1 MSYNLNSFT
10 RDLSDGLIDISSTFK
25 EGTKQ
30 AIGEAIRGTSTLKEA
45 FSKVFQT
52 IADKAMDKS
61 ISMAVDSL
69 FSGVRESFFAKGGFV
84 KGYNSGGMVSG
95 GSGYKDDVPAMLT
108 RGEYVM
114 RKSAVNKYGEEFF
127 QKLNTGG
134 MAKEVRTARSADIRL
149 LNEYLY
155 NDPNV
160 LQAADSM
167 KTKDYLPLE
176 EETKMIEETLLNSKE
191 KEH

>member
-1 MSYNLNSFT
+1 ML
-10 RDLSDGLIDISSTFK
+10 
-25 EGTKQ
+25 TKQ
-30 AIGEAIRGTSTLKEA
+30 WINQLAWLLILC
-45 FSKVFQT
+45 
-52 IADKAMDKS
+52 
-61 ISMAVDSL
+61 SL
-69 FSGVRESFFAKGGFV
+69 ESERAFAKGGFV

-149 LNEYLY
+149 LNEYIY
-155 NDPNV
+155 NDPKRPTSGKFNEDQRLSAFGRRNEDDRRNV
-160 LQAADSM
+160 IKFERERAL
-167 KTKDYLPLE
+167 KDYIQARDAHYAEQDKIQQQFKDQLKE
-176 EETKMIEETLLNSKE
+176 EEEVR
-191 KEH
+191 